1 MADEGV
7 MGGLEDRVSL
17 VQGSLSRA
25 EAAARTAL
33 AAAGPARSYAWLAQ
47 CLLANIA
54 LRGGDLQAASHHLA
68 GCPAPVPRP
77 AASYARAAAATT
89 HARVT
94 EVREGPAAAI
104 GHIRALWDAERPGL
118 LLGEPGTPAWLIR
131 TALAAG
137 DHDLA
142 GRVGRA
148 ADALARDNP
157 GIPAVAAESAHC
169 RGLPARY
176 PAPPA
181 DAAAERAGPP

>member
-77 AASYARAAAATT
+77 SASYSRAAAATT
-89 HARVT
+89 HAMVT
-94 EVREGPAAAI
+94 EDRENPATAI
-104 GHIRALWDAERPGL
+104 GHLRSLCDAERPSL
-118 LLGEPGTPAWLIR
+118 LP
-131 TALAAG
+131 
-137 DHDLA
+137 
-142 GRVGRA
+142 V
-148 ADALARDNP
+148 
-157 GIPAVAAESAHC
+157 
-169 RGLPARY
+169 LPL
-176 PAPPA
+176 PPA
-181 DAAAERAGPP
+181 HPT